1 MSTTNTPSAYPA
13 QISYVVGLQIPTNFV
28 ADIIAINVASVAF
41 SLTFLSLILFAF
53 YRRYIYKVPPKTC
66 SHCKKTLKDETLDEH
81 LQTCEPYM
89 DIVMRQANPY
99 RNTRMRQAFTEVT
112 ARA

>member
-13 QISYVVGLQIPTNFV
+13 HITYVVGVQIPTNFV

-53 YRRYIYKVPPKTC
+53 YRRYIYKTPPKTC
-66 SHCKKTLKDETLDEH
+66 THCKKDLKDQTLDDH
-81 LQTCEPYM
+81 LQTCEPYSEA
-89 DIVMRQANPY
+89 VMRQANPY
-99 RNTRMRQAFTEVT
+99 RNTRMRQAFTEVS